1 MWNIVSLQR
10 NSDEMKRI
18 ILSILFLLMAV
29 WGWNMAGDYRLTQEN
44 IAEEVPVQEAQAT
57 QNMDQIFCV
66 LVAANSFADVSAQ
79 TNYNFASNLA
89 RRYRSLSLDKI
100 QDLQVQE
107 HETNLDNTLKFTLLS
122 SQEYAARQKNA
133 GFYIYALRRIII

>member
-1 MWNIVSLQR
+1 
-10 NSDEMKRI
+10 MKRI
-18 ILSILFLLMAV
+18 VLSILFLLMVV
-29 WGWNMAGDYRLTQEN
+29 WGWNTAGEYRMLQKN

-57 QNMDQIFCV
+57 QNIDQVFCV

-89 RRYRSLSLDKI
+89 RRYRPLAFDKM

-107 HETNLDNTLKFTLLS
+107 QETNLDITLKSILLS

-133 GFYIYALRRIII
+133 GFYIYTLRRIII